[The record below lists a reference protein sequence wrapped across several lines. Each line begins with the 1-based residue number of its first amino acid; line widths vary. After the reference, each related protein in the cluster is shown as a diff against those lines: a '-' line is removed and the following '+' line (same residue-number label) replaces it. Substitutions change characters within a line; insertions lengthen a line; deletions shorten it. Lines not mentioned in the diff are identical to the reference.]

1 MPEYSTSISGPN
13 LGGLT
18 APSRPTAKASDTAAF
33 AEVIGQALG
42 LGAQLYGR
50 KKAEAAGRELGG
62 EGESFEQAE
71 AVAGQAATEL
81 QSLFKQKEEEL
92 GKDVSVGQ
100 AQDLKKQVFDK
111 VLTNQKRIQAALR
124 SGAISSTEANA
135 RISVLRNEA
144 LSNPLVAPFQD
155 ELDNA
160 LFVTTGGAGKTFAKT
175 ASEIEAEAEQAG
187 QLKALEATEKQ
198 VTSMLLTK
206 VAGSRQ
212 QALNII
218 AQQQQHQA
226 NMAFYEEKKARLGVT
241 SQEAYAA
248 SQTLATAQSTSA
260 YGTIAQWVQ
269 EGGNSQAIAPI
280 RMKLVQEGEQIKQGI
295 MRAARGSNG
304 ELLVS
309 EATLRAQINEV
320 DQRTQAFSDM
330 LEDQSA
336 TKTMVDVMAQRQ
348 AALDTKNQSIQIE
361 LSNAIPVFMAMKDN
375 PVASEWLWN
384 NAVNM
389 DQMLTKWQEE
399 SNPLLKTI
407 GRLSPEQAA
416 RTVMDTNEKI
426 VLGKPL
432 EANDMEIA
440 AQMLVQRGGTA
451 AVDEAYKKN
460 PEQTIKMLSDTPF
473 RTRDIY
479 NSREW
484 VKKATTDEGREQVN
498 AVLEGASS
506 RAILSSMADSSRAK
520 GGKFKAPDKV
530 VVVKN
535 KPVLSNKNTMVQRQE
550 ESWSIDTGGVYVNDQ
565 YKSEI
570 INAYKLGTEVPSL
583 WDDKY
588 DSIDLWI
595 DDLFTRGEK

>member
-1 MPEYSTSISGPN
+1 MPEYSTGISAPN

-18 APSRPTAKASDTAAF
+18 APSRPIAQTSDTAAF
-33 AEVIGQALG
+33 AQVLGQALG
-42 LGAQLYGR
+42 LGAQAYGR
-50 KKAEAAGRELGG
+50 KKAQAAGKEIGG
-62 EGESFEQAE
+62 EGESFTQAE
-71 AVAGQAATEL
+71 DVAGKAAAEF
-81 QSLFKQKEEEL
+81 QSIFKQKEEAQ
-92 GKDVSVGQ
+92 GGDVTEGQ
-100 AQDLKKQVFDK
+100 VADLKKQVFDK

-124 SGAISSTEANA
+124 SGAITSTEANA
-135 RISVLRNEA
+135 RINVLRNEA

-160 LFVTTGGAGKTFAKT
+160 LFVTTGGAGTTFAKT
-175 ASEIEAEAEQAG
+175 AAEVEAATVKKA
-187 QLKALEATEKQ
+187 QLEALEATEKQ

-248 SQTLATAQSTSA
+248 SQTLVTAQSSSA

-269 EGGNSQAIAPI
+269 QGGDAKQVAPI
-280 RMKLVQEGEQIKQGI
+280 RMKLVQEGEQIKQSI
-295 MRAARGSNG
+295 MKSARGSNG

-309 EATLRAQINEV
+309 EDTLRAQINEV
-320 DQRTQAFSDM
+320 DKRTEAFSAM
-330 LEDQSA
+330 LDDQTA
-336 TKTMVDVMAQRQ
+336 TKTMIDVMAQRQ
-348 AALDTKNQSIQIE
+348 AVLDTKNQSIQIE

-407 GRLSPEQAA
+407 GKLSPEQASK
-416 RTVMDTNEKI
+416 TVMETNEK
-426 VLGKPL
+426 VVMGKPL
-432 EANDMEIA
+432 ETSDREIA

-451 AVDEAYKKN
+451 AVDEAFKKN
-460 PEQTIKMLSDTPF
+460 PEQTIKMLSETPF

-484 VKKATTDEGREQVN
+484 IKKASTDEGREQVN
-498 AVLEGASS
+498 AVIEGASS
-506 RAILSSMADSSRAK
+506 RAILSSMSDAARPK
-520 GGKFKAPDKV
+520 GGKFKAPDSVKV
-530 VVVKN
+530 TKN
-535 KPVLSNKNTMVQRQE
+535 KPVLTNKNTMVQRQE
-550 ESWSIDTGGVYVNDQ
+550 ESWSIDTGGIYVNDQ

-595 DDLFTRGEK
+595 NDLFTRGE